1 MKQEPVHDE
10 AQVTELLMMTC
21 GSVKKVPLADIM
33 DAIKVGI
40 SLNKIYKQITYV
52 TFIKINISVI

>member
-1 MKQEPVHDE
+1 
-10 AQVTELLMMTC
+10 MTH
-21 GSVKKVPLADIM
+21 GSVKEVTLADIM

>member
-1 MKQEPVHDE
+1 MKQEHVHDE
-10 AQVTELLMMTC
+10 AQVTEPLMTH
-21 GSVKKVPLADIM
+21 GSVKEVTLADIM

>member
-10 AQVTELLMMTC
+10 AQVTEPLMTH
-21 GSVKKVPLADIM
+21 GSVKEVTLADIM

-40 SLNKIYKQITYV
+40 SLNKIYKQIIYV